1 MKKSLITL
9 ASVALLTSPLDAL
22 ALGTTTVKVDGPKT
36 AKVNDTIQVN
46 VKLEDIKDTIGGI
59 VAFGGKLDYNNEY
72 LEYVGSTKSN
82 TNYDFMIN
90 EKILKIAGMDFTL
103 ENGIKDNATVY
114 TFTFKVLKEGNT
126 TVNFVE
132 PDAVDTDT
140 SDVTATVLPLNINI
154 NKEEVKEPVITTTKV
169 VKKEE
174 TKKVEVKEEKK
185 EVSKEESI
193 KAAIKEAISNILK
206 LFNK

>member
-59 VAFGGKLDYNNEY
+59 VAFGGKIDYNNEY

-82 TNYDFMIN
+82 TNYDFRIN
-90 EKILKIAGMDFTL
+90 ENILKIAGMDFSL
-103 ENGIKDNATVY
+103 ENGIKDNTTVY

-154 NKEEVKEPVITTTKV
+154 NKEEVKEPVITTSKV
-169 VKKEE
+169 AIKEE
-174 TKKVEVKEEKK
+174 TKKVEKVEKK
-185 EVSKEESI
+185 EVSKEDSI